1 MGDPHH
7 LAELQLAIM
16 HILWDRKEATVAE
29 VRDCLAPSRPL
40 AHTTVATMLTKMERN
55 GQVAHR
61 NVGRTLLYT
70 PAIRRDV
77 VRKSMLSDLARRLF
91 HNDLTGLMTHL
102 LDGCEVTPDELNRL
116 RELIES
122 KETEVGDSPADSL
135 KDPER
140 KETR

>member
-29 VRDCLAPSRPL
+29 VRDDLEPARPL
-40 AHTTVATMLTKMERN
+40 AHTTIATMLTKMERN

-61 NVGRTLLYT
+61 NVDRKLLYK
-70 PAIRRDV
+70 PAIQRDV
-77 VRKSMLSDLARRLF
+77 VRRSMLSDMAQRLF

-102 LDGCEVTPDELNRL
+102 LDGCEVSPDELNRL

-122 KETEVGDSPADSL
+122 KEMEVGDSEADSS
-135 KDPER
+135 KDPPQ